1 MRMSSPTLP
10 TLILVPGAFG
20 SPAGYDKLLPHFEQV
35 GLPTVPGPYPSCN
48 PVDPASATASKDIEA
63 LRQDVLL
70 PLLDQGKDVV
80 ILAHSYGGVVAGG
93 AANSLDKP
101 TRKSQG
107 KHAAGVVGLI
117 YVAGNITLENESL
130 LEAVGGA
137 YPPFIKL
144 DKVFPSLNAQNL
156 LTMRVI

>member
-1 MRMSSPTLP
+1 MSSSTLP
-10 TLILVPGAFG
+10 TLVLVPGAFG
-20 SPAGYDKLLPHFEQV
+20 TPAGYNKLLPYFKQA
-35 GLPTVPGPYPSCN
+35 GLATIPGPYPSCD
-48 PVDPASATASKDIEA
+48 PLDPASATASKDIES
-63 LRQDVLL
+63 LRQSVLL
-70 PLLDQGKDVV
+70 PLIEQGKDVI

-93 AANSLDKP
+93 AAKSLDKS

-107 KHAAGVVGLI
+107 YAGGVVGLI

-144 DKVFPSLNAQNL
+144 DKVSDHQFYPNL
-156 LTMRVI
+156 PVIETPY

>member
-1 MRMSSPTLP
+1 MSSPTLP
-10 TLILVPGAFG
+10 TLVLVPGAFG
-20 SPAGYDKLLPHFEQV
+20 TPAGYDKLLPHFEQA
-35 GLPTVPGPYPSCN
+35 GLTTIPGPYPSCD
-48 PVDPASATASKDIEA
+48 PVDPASATASKDIES
-63 LRQDVLL
+63 LRQSVLL
-70 PLLDQGKDVV
+70 PLIEQGKDVV

-93 AANSLDKP
+93 AAKSLDKP

-107 KHAAGVVGLI
+107 YAAGVVGLI

-144 DKVFPSLNAQNL
+144 DKVISQS
-156 LTMRVI
+156 T